1 MKHFLFH
8 LGPLPKH
15 LNTCIDSILRYPN
28 NNIALCTDQNVTYNS
43 NRVTIINVNK
53 LNSPHV
59 KKYFHLD
66 PNPLWITSLLR
77 IHYLNEYYQNYC
89 SDEPLL
95 HFDNDVLYYNDP
107 QILRDKIKE
116 EVYITPHKQTEY
128 TFGFSIINNKEKMAN
143 ITKRVFDIV
152 QKGERFAR
160 SITGDNIHEM
170 RLLGYIDDGIIT
182 KLPVLPEELNEFDFI
197 FDPSSYGQYIGGT
210 PNGHSPGFIDR
221 KQYVGSKLTDNMQI
235 IFDDKPYIIAN
246 NKKYNIFNLHIHCK
260 KLNKFYYE

>member
-8 LGPLPKH
+8 LGPLPRH
-15 LNTCIDSILRYPN
+15 LDTCINSILKYPN
-28 NNIALCTDQNVTYNS
+28 NDIVLCTDQTVKYN
-43 NRVTIINVNK
+43 NDRVDIIDVNK
-53 LNSPHV
+53 LNSLEITN
-59 KKYFHLD
+59 FFERN

-89 SDEPLL
+89 SDVPLI

-107 QILRDKIKE
+107 QVLRSKIKR

-128 TFGFSIINNKEKMAN
+128 AFGFSIINNKEKMAE

-152 QKGERFAR
+152 RLGEGSAR
-160 SITGDNIHEM
+160 AITGDEIHEM
-170 RLLGYIDDGIIT
+170 RLLGYVDDGIIT
-182 KLPVLPEELNEFDFI
+182 KLPVLPEELNEFNFI

-221 KQYVGSKLTDNMQI
+221 TQYVGSKLTNNMQI
-235 IFDDKPYIIAN
+235 IFDGKPYILVN
-246 NKKYNIFNLHIHCK
+246 NKKYNIFNLHVHSK
-260 KLNKFYYE
+260 DLAKYEH